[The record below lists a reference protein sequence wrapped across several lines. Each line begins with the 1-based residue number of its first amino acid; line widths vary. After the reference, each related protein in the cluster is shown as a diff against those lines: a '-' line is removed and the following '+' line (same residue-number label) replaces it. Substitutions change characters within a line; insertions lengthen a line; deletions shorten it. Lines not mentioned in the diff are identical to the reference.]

1 MCQQVQI
8 LPRNQLKSNLTRRE
22 GLTQEIIRSF
32 RLKFNEMEILFDLTS
47 WTWDWDVQKAPPVE
61 KVSLFIEQEEK
72 CPQNHRKMKLVSIFI
87 FTALV
92 QGWFENL
99 LIFSFQNSTFILKW
113 TSDFPKE
120 THFFQF
126 FILRGYI
133 TTIPGKFDEN
143 FLRIFSTEN
152 FHF

>member
-47 WTWDWDVQKAPPVE
+47 WTWDWDVQKAPPVD

-92 QGWFENL
+92 QGWFEKLHIFNSHF
-99 LIFSFQNSTFILKW
+99 FSFF
-113 TSDFPKE
+113 
-120 THFFQF
+120 
-126 FILRGYI
+126 LRGYF
-133 TTIPGKFDEN
+133 TTNSGKYDEN
-143 FLRIFSTEN
+143 FVRIFSTESSSFN
-152 FHF
+152 RQN